1 MRSIKRI
8 VAITLTSFILL
19 STTIVANAETSQ
31 DIIQNSERKLEQN
44 SELINQKEAEQQT
57 VLAELENVQKDLQSI
72 ENEMTKNKVDLA
84 AIEQKISETQK
95 VIEKKKEEI
104 VVLEDKVLARKGI
117 MEERL
122 VSIHNNDQASL
133 IIEILVDSEN
143 FNELIQRVTAVTTV
157 LNADHDLL
165 EQIQNDLKQIETEKA
180 EIDKQEKILQEQ
192 NNLLA
197 TNQVNLEQNL
207 QKRQELLNSAQ
218 EKYKTLTNEISLAE
232 KDKQVI
238 QEQLSQ
244 AQANLKSEQ
253 EEAVA
258 RAQKEVQQPKVVTTK
273 QSVSH
278 SNSEAKSNN
287 SDVKESTKS
296 NKELYVTATAYS
308 HEDSTSGLTAVG
320 HNIKQNPNMKLIAV
334 DPSVIPLGSKV
345 WVEGYGEA
353 IAGDTG
359 GAIKGHKI
367 DVLMSSGDQAR
378 AWGRKTVK
386 VIILN

>member
-57 VLAELENVQKDLQSI
+57 VLTELENVQKDLQSI

-84 AIEQKISETQK
+84 AIEQKMSETQK

-192 NNLLA
+192 NNYVGYQSSQFRA
-197 TNQVNLEQNL
+197 
-207 QKRQELLNSAQ
+207 K
-218 EKYKTLTNEISLAE
+218 LT
-232 KDKQVI
+232 K
-238 QEQLSQ
+238 
-244 AQANLKSEQ
+244 
-253 EEAVA
+253 EA
-258 RAQKEVQQPKVVTTK
+258 R
-273 QSVSH
+273 
-278 SNSEAKSNN
+278 NF
-287 SDVKESTKS
+287 
-296 NKELYVTATAYS
+296 
-308 HEDSTSGLTAVG
+308 
-320 HNIKQNPNMKLIAV
+320 
-334 DPSVIPLGSKV
+334 
-345 WVEGYGEA
+345 
-353 IAGDTG
+353 
-359 GAIKGHKI
+359 
-367 DVLMSSGDQAR
+367 
-378 AWGRKTVK
+378 
-386 VIILN
+386 